1 MCQALTPGHPS
12 AIMRNHLE
20 RDGEPLKH
28 LLCVFVA
35 VLLMSVLVMTAAAE
49 EAEARNVFGNSIL
62 KDHTGFRDVDKVIDG
77 NGMVLMAFGDGGS
90 MTLQHSEGIG
100 SLYLIFNKE
109 YGPFSVTD
117 LDTGAVRS
125 FGENYFIHEFA
136 DLQEAFGHAP
146 AKVKLD
152 FLNGPG
158 QLNEFY
164 VFTPGKVPDFVQKW
178 EKPKDGETDLLLF
191 STHGDD
197 EQLFFAGLLPYYAK
211 ERGYQVQVVYLTNH
225 RNVTYRRAHEML
237 NGLWAVGVTTYP
249 VFGDFYDQMSG
260 SREEALRFFGAQ
272 GVTEVELLGFV
283 VENLRRFRP
292 MVAVG
297 HDLMGEYGHGQHM
310 VYADLL
316 AKAIEITADPTQYPE
331 SAEAYGT
338 WDVPKTYLHLYP
350 EKEIFLDWDQPLESF
365 GGMTAFEVT
374 QKRGYPCHKSQYWD
388 FAWYLV
394 FKSTAAEITQYS
406 PCEYGLY
413 RSTVGPDVLKND
425 MFENVKTHVQKKAE
439 EEAARLA
446 AEEEAERR
454 EQERMAAEAEAKR
467 QEEERQKREAEKRA
481 AEEELLRLHQEAAQQ
496 EQLRRR
502 QLLIW
507 SGTGI
512 LALLLLL
519 GVFVAIL
526 DRKNKI

>member
-1 MCQALTPGHPS
+1 MSSFDTGAEVWYNEES
-12 AIMRNHLE
+12 FE
-20 RDGEPLKH
+20 REGEPLKR
-28 LLCVFVA
+28 FVCA
-35 VLLMSVLVMTAAAE
+35 VLAALLMSVLVMTVSAE
-49 EAEARNVFGNSIL
+49 ETEARNIFGNSIL
-62 KDHTGFRDVDKVIDG
+62 KAHTGFRDVDELIDG
-77 NGMVLMAFGDGGS
+77 NTVAPMALGDNTS
-90 MTLQHSEGIG
+90 MTLQHPEGIG
-100 SLYLIFNKE
+100 SMYMIFNKE

-117 LDTGAVRS
+117 LDSGEVRT
-125 FGENYFIHEFA
+125 FGENCFIHEFA
-136 DLQEAFGHAP
+136 DLETAFGYAP
-146 AKVKLD
+146 TKVKLD

-158 QLNEFY
+158 QMNEFY

-178 EKPKDGETDLLLF
+178 EKPKDGETDIVLF

-249 VFGDFYDQMSG
+249 VFGSYYDLMSG
-260 SREEALRFFGAQ
+260 SQEEALRFFRAQ
-272 GVTEVELLGFV
+272 GVTEEELLGFV

-297 HDLMGEYGHGQHM
+297 HDLQGEYGHGQHM

-316 AKAIEITADPTQYPE
+316 TKAIEITSDPEQYPE
-331 SAEAYGT
+331 SAEKYGT

-350 EKEIFLDWDQPLESF
+350 ENEIYLDWDQPLDSF

-388 FAWYLV
+388 FAWYLAY
-394 FKSTAAEITQYS
+394 KTTAEEITEFS

-425 MFENVKTHVQKKAE
+425 MFENVKTHVQRKAE

-446 AEEEAERR
+446 AEEEAKRQEEERL
-454 EQERMAAEAEAKR
+454 AAEAEAKR
-467 QEEERQKREAEKRA
+467 QKEERLKKEAEERA
-481 AEEELLRLHQEAAQQ
+481 AEEERLKLQQEAARQ
-496 EQLRRR
+496 EQLRRK
-502 QLLIW
+502 QLMTWGIA
-507 SGTGI
+507 GTVT
-512 LALLLLL
+512 LLLLL
-519 GVFVAIL
+519 GVIVAVL